1 MAQFDVYVNP
11 QAASRQFVPYLVDIQ
26 SALIDQ
32 LTTRLVVPLFRMGSS
47 ADKLPRRL
55 IPLFEVAGEVLAFL
69 PHQAAPVQVRL
80 LKKPI
85 MSLHSR
91 ADEMTS
97 ALDAV
102 VSGV

>member
-11 QAASRQFVPYLVDIQ
+11 QVGSRQFVPYLVDIQ

-32 LTTRLVVPLFRMGSS
+32 LTTRMVVPLSRVGSGV
-47 ADKLPRRL
+47 DKLPSRL
-55 IPLFEVAGEVLAFL
+55 TPLFEVNGEALAFL

>member
-1 MAQFDVYVNP
+1 MAQFDVYINP
-11 QAASRQFVPYLVDIQ
+11 QAGSRQFVPYLVDIQ
-26 SALIDQ
+26 SAPIDQ
-32 LTTRLVVPLFRMGSS
+32 LTTRLVVPLSRVGNG

-55 IPLFEVAGEVLAFL
+55 TPLFEIDGEALGFL

-80 LKKPI
+80 LKKPV

-97 ALDAV
+97 ALGAV
-102 VSGV
+102 VSSV

>member
-11 QAASRQFVPYLVDIQ
+11 QAGSRQFVPYLVDIQ
-26 SALIDQ
+26 SVLIDQ
-32 LTTRLVVPLFRMGSS
+32 LTTRLVVPLSRVVGG

-55 IPLFEVAGEVLAFL
+55 TPLFEIDGEALAFL

-80 LKKPI
+80 LKKPV

-91 ADEMTS
+91 ADDMTS

>member
-1 MAQFDVYVNP
+1 MAQFDVYINP
-11 QAASRQFVPYLVDIQ
+11 QVGSRPFVPYLVDIQ
-26 SALIDQ
+26 SSLIDQ
-32 LTTRLVVPLFRMGSS
+32 LTTRLVVPLSRMGSG
-47 ADKLPRRL
+47 AEKLPRRL
-55 IPLFEVAGEVLAFL
+55 TPLFEIDGEALAFL

-80 LKKPI
+80 LKNPI

-91 ADEMTS
+91 ANEMTS

>member
-11 QAASRQFVPYLVDIQ
+11 QAGSRHIVPYLVDIQ
-26 SALIDQ
+26 SSLIDQ
-32 LTTRLVVPLFRMGSS
+32 LTTRLVVPLSRMGGG
-47 ADKLPRRL
+47 AEKLPRRL
-55 IPLFEVAGEVLAFL
+55 TPLFELDGETLAFL

-80 LKKPI
+80 LKKPV
-85 MSLHSR
+85 MSLHLR

>member
-1 MAQFDVYVNP
+1 MAQFDVYINP
-11 QAASRQFVPYLVDIQ
+11 QAGSRPFVPYLVDIQ
-26 SALIDQ
+26 SSLIDQ
-32 LTTRLVVPLFRMGSS
+32 LTTRLVVPLSRMGSG
-47 ADKLPRRL
+47 AEKLPRRL
-55 IPLFEVAGEVLAFL
+55 TPLFEIDGEAVAFL

-80 LKKPI
+80 LKNPI

-91 ADEMTS
+91 ANEMTS

>member
-1 MAQFDVYVNP
+1 MAQFDVYINP
-11 QAASRQFVPYLVDIQ
+11 QAGSRQFVPYLVDIQ

-32 LTTRLVVPLFRMGSS
+32 LTTRLVVPLSRVASG

-55 IPLFEVAGEVLAFL
+55 TPLFEIDGEALAFL
-69 PHQAAPVQVRL
+69 PHQAAPIQLRL
-80 LKKPI
+80 LKKPV